1 MLALLLTT
9 FAVTSP
15 SSAYLEQSQL
25 EAEGFVRIKQW
36 IVEPDRRRVEVFSC
50 WATTARRDKEI
61 RIGFSQTREEQRRG
75 LKAGT
80 TSHPQLINDKEE
92 SPSGLPLGRNCLYE
106 ASSDPVGRP
115 GGSNLKVE
123 GPYESFSARIGP
135 TDYLDDAGNVVKNT
149 QDLAFMAPLLEKW
162 ARQVFAHGVGK
173 RLNESSPRQLAGR
186 EVRARACAFS
196 GTLFYD
202 LEDWA
207 AARGWSLARRED
219 GSAADL
225 ARGGR
230 PLVVPL
236 AGGQALWR
244 GQPVELGDCVAEVG
258 GRWYA
263 PARLDDLAGA

>member
-1 MLALLLTT
+1 M
-9 FAVTSP
+9 
-15 SSAYLEQSQL
+15 
-25 EAEGFVRIKQW
+25 
-36 IVEPDRRRVEVFSC
+36 EPDRRRTALFSC
-50 WATTARRDKEI
+50 WATTTRRDVHL
-61 RIGFSQTREEQRRG
+61 RIGFSQTREEQRRR

-106 ASSDPVGRP
+106 ASSDPVGNP
-115 GGSNLKVE
+115 GTALLSVE
-123 GPYESFSARIGP
+123 GPYESMVLRAEPHGVLAPGGS
-135 TDYLDDAGNVVKNT
+135 VVEPRVD
-149 QDLAFMAPLLEKW
+149 QSHRAPLLEKW

-173 RLNESSPRQLAGR
+173 RLNESSPRHLAGR
-186 EVRARACAFS
+186 EVRARACALA

-207 AARGWSLARRED
+207 AARGWSLARREE

-258 GRWYA
+258 GRWYV